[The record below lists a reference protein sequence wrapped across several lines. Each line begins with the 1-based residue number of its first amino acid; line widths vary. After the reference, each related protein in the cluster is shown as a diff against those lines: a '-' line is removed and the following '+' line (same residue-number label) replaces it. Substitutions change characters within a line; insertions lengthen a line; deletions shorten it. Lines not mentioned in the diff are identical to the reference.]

1 MVPEDWS
8 LKKPDNDTHGTL
20 HTVTKPLETAP
31 SARLRGGAAFRVHLG
46 LFFCLLICIPAGA
59 FELSR
64 ALGGNELSWAYVFE
78 WPLFAIFGFYM
89 WWKLLHGG
97 EPIRKRSAGEV
108 AVDEKHAA
116 ENTEQLAAWNAYLEE
131 LSASSQNEDT

>member
-1 MVPEDWS
+1 M
-8 LKKPDNDTHGTL
+8 
-20 HTVTKPLETAP
+20 
-31 SARLRGGAAFRVHLG
+31 
-46 LFFCLLICIPAGA
+46 
-59 FELSR
+59 SR

-97 EPIRKRSAGEV
+97 EPIRRKSAGEV
-108 AVDEKHAA
+108 AVDEKLAA
-116 ENTEQLAAWNAYLEE
+116 ENAEQLAAWNAYLEE